1 MKLTLQTKNWSMFW
15 INWSLLLRKTTWS
28 CTYLYAEDLVNTILF
43 MMHHKIPL
51 HVPFIIFFEKSS
63 GSHSGGLQI
72 CVQCCVVLYSYKKN
86 NSTFF
91 TEHGCLWSHS
101 YAQHCSDQAFQT
113 TLNISCFSY
122 LAKHRAV
129 SKWKYFLLCFPKQSN
144 RFRSW
149 YKFWSA
155 GSTLNDNQSSLHCR
169 YLSLQLRQEASQQG
183 QDYSR

>member
-1 MKLTLQTKNWSMFW
+1 MKLTLQTKNWSMSSSDHFCYARLLGVALTCTLKTSW
-15 INWSLLLRKTTWS
+15 TQFSSWCTIRSL
-28 CTYLYAEDLVNTILF
+28 CMYLSLFSLKNPLEVTLEDCRSASNVALY
-43 MMHHKIPL
+43 
-51 HVPFIIFFEKSS
+51 FIATRRITVHFSLS
-63 GSHSGGLQI
+63 M
-72 CVQCCVVLYSYKKN
+72 VA
-86 NSTFF
+86 
-91 TEHGCLWSHS
+91 WSHS
-101 YAQHCSDQAFQT
+101 YAQYCSDQAFQT

-155 GSTLNDNQSSLHCR
+155 GSTLNDNQASLHCR
-169 YLSLQLRQEASQQG
+169 CLSLQLRQEASQQG